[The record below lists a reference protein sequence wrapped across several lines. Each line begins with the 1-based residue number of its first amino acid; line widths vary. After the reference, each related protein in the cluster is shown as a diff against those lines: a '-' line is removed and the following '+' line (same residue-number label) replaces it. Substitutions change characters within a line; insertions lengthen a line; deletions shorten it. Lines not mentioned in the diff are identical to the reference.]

1 MPSFFCRSVL
11 SLLFSSLLHSAFAQ
25 NDLPACQNVKEGIYY
40 SYPTNVNDNWKSV
53 RKGDLQQEINLTTND
68 TILFQVSWPDQCQYS
83 LKYKSGGKKLG
94 RDVLAMFK
102 QYAFVSVITQAT
114 PEYYVTTSYLESPKN
129 YPIAID
135 TMWNAE
141 RKVSSDRVVF
151 RALSPAEQRKAKLKD
166 TSSFAL
172 LYVYRPSKFI
182 CSGVSFP
189 LYGNDVLMCG
199 FPEKGGAYVFKVQKQ
214 GLVRL
219 TGQHRQNK
227 DYLDVDIR
235 FGQKYYVRVDTKW
248 SLSRCIPF
256 LTEKD
261 KVKGEEEFIESQY

>member
-1 MPSFFCRSVL
+1 MLSLFRRSSL
-11 SLLFSSLLHSAFAQ
+11 SLLFFSLLQYASAQ
-25 NDLPACQNVKEGIYY
+25 NDLPACQNVKEGIFY
-40 SYPTNVNDNWKSV
+40 SYPTNANDNWKSV
-53 RKGDLQQEINLTTND
+53 RTGDLQQEINLTTGD
-68 TILFQVSWPDQCQYS
+68 TILFQVSWPDKCQYS
-83 LKYKSGGKKLG
+83 LKYKSGGKKLS
-94 RDVLAMFK
+94 RDVLTMFK
-102 QYAFVSVITQAT
+102 QYAYVSVITQAT
-114 PEYYVTTSYLESPKN
+114 PDYYITTSYLESPKN
-129 YPIAID
+129 YPIAVD

-151 RALSPAEQRKAKLKD
+151 SALSPSEQRKAKLKD

-214 GLVRL
+214 GPIRL

-227 DYLDVDIR
+227 DYLDVDFR

-248 SLSRCIPF
+248 SMSRCIPF
-256 LTEKD
+256 LMEKD